1 MHPVLRITDFRMKR
15 IAHRVCTKES
25 HRKKDVDWK
34 YQSQILTRPFAAT
47 TVWRWTKAERK
58 LQVKVCC
65 ITDPWGSVMWTS
77 SCKVINSLFDSWSGH
92 KPGLQV
98 PSPVGAYNPSMFLSH
113 INVSLPRSK
122 NKVFKKFFNV
132 HSKLQCSC
140 LRSYI
145 HHTGATSTFSGPL
158 VWR

>member
-122 NKVFKKFFNV
+122 NKVFKKFFRV